1 VRGATT
7 TRHPH
12 SVISVAV
19 PEEEADFGER
29 FGDGYFGAPLPPEDR
44 LWRHPSELVG
54 STAAVPR
61 RTNRPAS
68 RASALSAGI
77 AGAMLATGLVLVGTH
92 LATAFDSS
100 ATPQNATSASF
111 STTTS
116 VVHDAMRPNSPEATN
131 ATNVSSDLAAM
142 AARIG
147 EATVLVTATNGVLS
161 RRGAGLVIAPQCIV
175 LTSYSLV
182 DGAQSLSLTLPDG
195 EHTTARLLGA
205 DPATGIAVLRCPAT
219 ALKTIE
225 GTAGANVDQ
234 DELIALVTFASNG
247 AVELDFGLVRSPEAQ
262 VDTGSDQLLD
272 EIETDI
278 PSPPQGSALVG
289 YDGVVGLVVGT
300 TGGSA
305 VATPTWLAMEAAS
318 QIETSGKV
326 ETGVLGITGGD
337 AARQGGVKVLSVAP
351 DSAAAAAGIKRG
363 DVIESI
369 DGGAT
374 PTMLRLQAKLHCL
387 PPGTP
392 VQIGLVQGGKDLD
405 TEAVLH
411 PQAPR
416 SQAPAA

>member
-1 VRGATT
+1 
-7 TRHPH
+7 
-12 SVISVAV
+12 
-19 PEEEADFGER
+19 
-29 FGDGYFGAPLPPEDR
+29 
-44 LWRHPSELVG
+44 
-54 STAAVPR
+54 
-61 RTNRPAS
+61 
-68 RASALSAGI
+68 
-77 AGAMLATGLVLVGTH
+77 MLATGLVLVGTH
-92 LATAFDSS
+92 LATSFDSS
-100 ATPQNATSASF
+100 PTPQNATSASF

-116 VVHDAMRPNSPEATN
+116 LVHDAIRPISHGVAN

-142 AARIG
+142 ASRIG
-147 EATVLVTATNGVLS
+147 DATVLVTATNGVFS
-161 RRGAGLVIAPQCIV
+161 RRGAGLVIAPECIV

-195 EHTTARLLGA
+195 EHASARLLGA
-205 DPATGIAVLRCPAT
+205 DPATGIAVLRCSAT

-225 GTAGANVDQ
+225 GTAGTNVDQ
-234 DELIALVTFASNG
+234 DELVALVTFASNG
-247 AVELDFGLVRSPEAQ
+247 AVELDFGFVRSPEAQ

-289 YDGVVGLVVGT
+289 YDGSVVGLVVGT

-305 VATPTWLAMEAAS
+305 VATPTWLAMEVAS
-318 QIETSGKV
+318 QIESSGKV

-337 AARQGGVKVLSVAP
+337 SDRQSGVKVLSVAP

-405 TEAVLH
+405 TEATLR

-416 SQAPAA
+416 AQSPAA